1 MYYSYLDFYF
11 YCIHFCHF
19 YFCNFQCLWILI
31 AYIDFV
37 FRFLTPIFCLCFSG
51 MKTTGTKIE
60 LLMRLQNSGNDVI
73 EIPSKI
79 INSDNNN
86 DINNINTI
94 DNNDSNVR
102 IEYSKMTLKSLREI
116 CREKKLKMSG
126 TKAEVI
132 VRINQ
137 YDVENIVVNINNIDS
152 NNIDSN
158 NIDSNNIDSSSSSSS
173 SSSSF
178 DNDMKNYSLIS
189 HSVTESENDNN
200 NENNNNENN
209 SSKVEIVEK
218 SAMYEI
224 YNAMEKKDL
233 VSACI
238 TRSLSPHGSKEQLI
252 DTLIRED
259 DIDSGEEVN
268 EKALIQ
274 CYNEGLR
281 AETPLYTIKPPA
293 SKYREIT

>member
-1 MYYSYLDFYF
+1 
-11 YCIHFCHF
+11 
-19 YFCNFQCLWILI
+19 
-31 AYIDFV
+31 
-37 FRFLTPIFCLCFSG
+37 
-51 MKTTGTKIE
+51 MKTTGTKVE

-86 DINNINTI
+86 NINNINTI
-94 DNNDSNVR
+94 DNNDSNLKM
-102 IEYSKMTLKSLREI
+102 EYGKMTLKSLREI

-137 YDVENIVVNINNIDS
+137 YEIENIVVNINNNDV
-152 NNIDSN
+152 NID
-158 NIDSNNIDSSSSSSS
+158 ISSSSSSI
-173 SSSSF
+173 

-189 HSVTESENDNN
+189 NSITESENDNN
-200 NENNNNENN
+200 NNNNNENN
-209 SSKVEIVEK
+209 NINNNNKVEIIVK
-218 SAMYEI
+218 NGMYEI
-224 YNAMEKKDL
+224 YNSMEKKDL
-233 VSACI
+233 ISTCI
-238 TRSLSPHGSKEQLI
+238 SKSLSPHGSKEQLI
-252 DTLIRED
+252 DTLMRED
-259 DIDSGEEVN
+259 GIDSGEEVN
-268 EKALIQ
+268 ENALIQ